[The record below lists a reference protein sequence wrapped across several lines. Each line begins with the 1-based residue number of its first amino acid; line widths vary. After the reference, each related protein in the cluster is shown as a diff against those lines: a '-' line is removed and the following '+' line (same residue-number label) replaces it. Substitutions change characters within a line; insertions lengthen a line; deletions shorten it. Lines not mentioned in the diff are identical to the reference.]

1 MTNIGHFRAAS
12 KLLENKRDIP
22 VKLWMAPPTKMDA
35 KQLSEEGHYGVLGS
49 AGARM
54 EMPGC
59 SLCMGNQAQVKEG
72 ATVFST
78 STRNFPNRLGKNSN
92 VYLGSAELAAICSK
106 LGRIPTKAEY
116 MSDMQVLAKDT
127 QEVYKYLNFD
137 QVSDYTDLADTVKES
152 LPV

>member
-1 MTNIGHFRAAS
+1 
-12 KLLENKRDIP
+12 
-22 VKLWMAPPTKMDA
+22 MDA
-35 KQLSEEGHYGVLGS
+35 QQLTEEGHYGVLGT

-92 VYLGSAELAAICSK
+92 VYLGSAELAAICSR

-116 MSDMQVLAKDT
+116 MDGVGVLTAGSEKI
-127 QEVYKYLNFD
+127 YKYLNFD
-137 QVSDYTDLADTVKES
+137 KIEEFKAVADTVGT
-152 LPV
+152 

>member
-1 MTNIGHFRAAS
+1 
-12 KLLENKRDIP
+12 
-22 VKLWMAPPTKMDA
+22 MDA
-35 KQLSEEGHYGVLGS
+35 QQLSEEGHYGVLGT

-92 VYLGSAELAAICSK
+92 VYLGSAELAAICSR

-116 MSDMQVLAKDT
+116 MDGVGVLTASSDRI
-127 QEVYKYLNFD
+127 YKYLNFD
-137 QVSDYTDLADTVKES
+137 QIEEFKAVADTVGA
-152 LPV
+152 

>member
-1 MTNIGHFRAAS
+1 
-12 KLLENKRDIP
+12 
-22 VKLWMAPPTKMDA
+22 
-35 KQLSEEGHYGVLGS
+35 
-49 AGARM
+49 M

-92 VYLGSAELAAICSK
+92 VYLGSAELAAICSR

-116 MSDMQVLAKDT
+116 MEGMGVLTAASDK
-127 QEVYKYLNFD
+127 VYQYLNFD
-137 QVSDYTDLADTVKES
+137 QIEEFTGEAEKATA
-152 LPV
+152 